1 MSIYFKLFALF
12 IFWLV
17 SILGSYWF
25 GWSSDANIMS
35 SKHDLSAKILHL
47 SMEERKRR
55 EEARK
60 ERARLMIMGFTL
72 FVIFLVLVV
81 IIDSAVR
88 P

>member
-1 MSIYFKLFALF
+1 MPIYFKLLALF
-12 IFWLV
+12 VFWLV

-55 EEARK
+55 EEGRK
-60 ERARLMIMGFTL
+60 ERAKLMIIGFTF

-81 IIDSAVR
+81 IIDYTDR